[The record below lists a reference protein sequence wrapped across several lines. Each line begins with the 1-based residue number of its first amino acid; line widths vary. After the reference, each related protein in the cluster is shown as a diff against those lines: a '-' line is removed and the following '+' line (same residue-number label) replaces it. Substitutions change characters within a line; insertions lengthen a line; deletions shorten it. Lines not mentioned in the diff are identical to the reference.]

1 MSNCDVL
8 NERWLALPE
17 YAAMLSISSLF
28 TDALGEGVERVFVV
42 EGVERV
48 FVVEGV
54 EWAGTEVEGA
64 GEGTPSTCLKNCLM
78 S

>member
-64 GEGTPSTCLKNCLM
+64 WLGSPFASLQNCRM